1 MTIEAPDPGPA
12 AEDASMAAR
21 ETRYQAPPTFPRTRA
36 ALQQYECMINADR
49 AATTPTDEG
58 GPGWSATTRLPTLL
72 AVGGIALAALIAAYL
87 PFARML
93 HDAGAPEGEIALQ
106 NQASTHA
113 PALGTAQSKGE
124 LLLPEAT
131 ASSDLRTSGTD
142 RMMTTADHDAGADPR
157 SPSLLEEAPGPAAD
171 HLAKSSSTSTFPVDP
186 PSSLILAAPNV
197 ASPQLGGPLDRREEA
212 VQDSSGRTP
221 SASLTAPHELS
232 RAGVTRES
240 EGATAARSSVPVTIA
255 PGDAVGS
262 SQRGTGEDQKPHY
275 FVFRVQLVS
284 VSEESAAHRAW
295 TMYKRNFA
303 GLLAQLE
310 PVIERAEVAGRRVF
324 RVQAGSFLQR
334 PDAEKICQQLK
345 DRGADCFVVTAAR
358 AR

>member
-1 MTIEAPDPGPA
+1 
-12 AEDASMAAR
+12 MAAR

-36 ALQQYECMINADR
+36 ALQQYEYMIDADR
-49 AATTPTDEG
+49 AATPPTDEG
-58 GPGWSATTRLPTLL
+58 GPGWSATTRLPILL

-106 NQASTHA
+106 NQASPHA

-142 RMMTTADHDAGADPR
+142 RMMTTADHDADADPR
-157 SPSLLEEAPGPAAD
+157 SPSLREEAPKGLGAD

-186 PSSLILAAPNV
+186 PSSLILAAPND
-197 ASPQLGGPLDRREEA
+197 ASPQLGGPLDRHEEA

-262 SQRGTGEDQKPHY
+262 SQRGTDEDQKPHY
-275 FVFRVQLVS
+275 FVFRLQLVS

>member
-1 MTIEAPDPGPA
+1 
-12 AEDASMAAR
+12 MAAR
-21 ETRYQAPPTFPRTRA
+21 ETRYQAPPNFARTRA
-36 ALQQYECMINADR
+36 ALQQYEYMIDADR
-49 AATTPTDEG
+49 AATPPTDEG

-72 AVGGIALAALIAAYL
+72 AVGGFALAALIAAYL

-93 HDAGAPEGEIALQ
+93 HNGGALEGEIALQ

-124 LLLPEAT
+124 LLLPDPAAAVTSEAT
-131 ASSDLRTSGTD
+131 ASSDLLTSGTD
-142 RMMTTADHDAGADPR
+142 RMMTAADHDAGADPR
-157 SPSLLEEAPGPAAD
+157 SPSLLEEAPEGPGAD
-171 HLAKSSSTSTFPVDP
+171 HSAKSSSTSTFPVDP
-186 PSSLILAAPNV
+186 PSSLILAAPND
-197 ASPQLGGPLDRREEA
+197 ASPQLGGPLDRHEEA
-212 VQDSSGRTP
+212 VQDNGGRTP

-232 RAGVTRES
+232 RAGVTREF

-255 PGDAVGS
+255 PGDGVGS
-262 SQRGTGEDQKPHY
+262 SQRGTDEDQKPHY
-275 FVFRVQLVS
+275 FVFRLQLVS
-284 VSEESAAHRAW
+284 VSEELAAHRAW